1 MPIISGGHNVFWL
14 RERPAT
20 VVECQGGLTPLFEVG
35 NITSTVAMCQKQGG
49 RMSVLDI
56 LRKLGI
62 LRMGATGG
70 TYHNAKE
77 RPIEL
82 QMDGVFN
89 AEKDLINKKKPTQ
102 PPPMPPKK

>member
-1 MPIISGGHNVFWL
+1 
-14 RERPAT
+14 
-20 VVECQGGLTPLFEVG
+20 
-35 NITSTVAMCQKQGG
+35 
-49 RMSVLDI
+49 
-56 LRKLGI
+56 
-62 LRMGATGG
+62 MGATGG